1 MYDAD
6 GEFKASA
13 IADFVSANKLP
24 LVTTLTQE
32 TSPSIF
38 GNPIKKQA
46 CHVAYNRISFLHSNI
61 VCPCTVPSLRYCPC
75 FASQILLFAVASES
89 SKFLPIFKEA
99 AKPFKGK
106 VILSVC

>member
-46 CHVAYNRISFLHSNI
+46 CHIAYNRISFLHSNI
-61 VCPCTVPSLRYCPC
+61 VLSIYCSFTETLSLFCKSDFTICYCKRVL
-75 FASQILLFAVASES
+75 QISAHL
-89 SKFLPIFKEA
+89 
-99 AKPFKGK
+99 
-106 VILSVC
+106 

>member
-1 MYDAD
+1 MCDAD

-38 GNPIKKQA
+38 GNPIHTNKLPL
-46 CHVAYNRISFLHSNI
+46 CLF
-61 VCPCTVPSLRYCPC
+61 VCVGG
-75 FASQILLFAVASES
+75 A
-89 SKFLPIFKEA
+89 
-99 AKPFKGK
+99 GDN
-106 VILSVC
+106 